1 MLVAMWRNRN
11 AYALQMGMKNCAAT
25 LEHSLA
31 VWLNL
36 ELQNELTIPLLGLY
50 PKGMK
55 TYIHTKTRTC
65 IFIPAFFHNSENVET
80 TQMSIN
86 W

>member
-1 MLVAMWRNRN
+1 MLVEMWRNWN
-11 AYALQMGMKNCAAT
+11 AYALQMGMKNGAAT
-25 LEHSLA
+25 LENSLA

-36 ELQNELTIPLLGLY
+36 ELQNDLTIPLLGLY
-50 PKGMK
+50 PKEMK
-55 TYIHTKTRTC
+55 TYIHTKTCTC
-65 IFIPAFFHNSENVET
+65 IFIPAFFHNSENVEI